1 MTRNTSR
8 ISSVRACA
16 EDVRTC
22 IDATLPYG
30 QDAVKRWRE
39 SVTAPASQ
47 ETGAGGDRELRARAA
62 RAHGGDLGGF
72 FLIRGEREQ
81 LQKLRA
87 QEEFRRINTRATL
100 VVDGFG
106 VIDAHV
112 GGGLHSQLSIYREQV
127 QEQLST

>member
-1 MTRNTSR
+1 MAG
-8 ISSVRACA
+8 ICH
-16 EDVRTC
+16 RTC
-22 IDATLPYG
+22 FARDG
-30 QDAVKRWRE
+30 SGRR
-39 SVTAPASQ
+39 SRASSPCC
-47 ETGAGGDRELRARAA
+47 EP
-62 RAHGGDLGGF
+62 HGGDLGGF

-87 QEEFRRINTRATL
+87 QEEFRRINARATL

-112 GGGLHSQLSIYREQV
+112 GGGLDSQLSIYREQV